1 MAQRNKV
8 HIDQE
13 SYVLLQLEATLQGE
27 SLKATLSRLVKAGV
41 SKKTLAALQAAQS
54 THENKVPKGTIEQ
67 STQKNIEVPK
77 GTIEQS
83 PNGAKNPLDT
93 LPPSSGLLSADDEK
107 VLQLLKEGV
116 TVRTEIAKKL
126 GISKSKAQE
135 HVKLLKS
142 LGLFYEKPN
151 KRGTKGKL

>member
-1 MAQRNKV
+1 MTTSQRPRVDLDPNIFKALV
-8 HIDQE
+8 I
-13 SYVLLQLEATLQGE
+13 EATKQDKKPKDLIDLWVKQNVSHE
-27 SLKATLSRLVKAGV
+27 VLALVGIIPLPK
-41 SKKTLAALQAAQS
+41 S
-54 THENKVPKGTIEQ
+54 TNVPNNVPKPEGDKVPL
-67 STQKNIEVPK
+67 S
-77 GTIEQS
+77 
-83 PNGAKNPLDT
+83 T
-93 LPPSSGLLSADDEK
+93 LPPSSELLGADDKK

-116 TVRTEIAKKL
+116 TVRTEIAARL